1 MHKTK
6 HPLQVWFRNAPLKIK
21 ITLITA
27 FAIFL
32 TSMASLIGSFIFMHS
47 CNNLLF
53 GRLFEFQCRGNLL
66 QACQYRIHDKF
77 DHLQSGDPE
86 KSDFPA
92 G

>member
-47 CNNLLF
+47 CNNLLYQALAGSF
-53 GRLFEFQCRGNLL
+53 L

>member
-47 CNNLLF
+47 YNNLLY
-53 GRLFEFQCRGNLL
+53 
-66 QACQYRIHDKF
+66 QALAGSLSSSAEEIHDKF